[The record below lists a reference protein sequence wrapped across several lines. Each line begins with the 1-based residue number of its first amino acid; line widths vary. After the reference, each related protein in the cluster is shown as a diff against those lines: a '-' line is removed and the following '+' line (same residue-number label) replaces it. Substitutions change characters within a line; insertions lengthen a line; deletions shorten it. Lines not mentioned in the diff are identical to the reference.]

1 VIRTLI
7 AIVIPAMNFFLLAT
21 VGLDLAPTDFA
32 RVRHQPALLAVGLVA
47 PVLLLPPL
55 AVLLG
60 RFLNPG
66 PEIFASLLLV
76 AACPI
81 GGISNTF
88 SYLAGASSALAVT
101 LTALSCIA
109 AVVTIPLVGKGF
121 ELALSQPLGLSAP
134 IPALV
139 AQLVVVLGLPV
150 AAGMWIRGRRPQLA
164 QRLGPAVRRV
174 AFIGTGVVLALVVLD
189 APGDFFG
196 ALSTTVPLA
205 ALFVGGSI
213 VTGWLCGMLVT
224 GDARDR
230 FALAAEFGSRNVG
243 VAIAIAVALLGRV
256 AFARFAAIYALV
268 EIPLMLGAIAIFRRR
283 TAPSTFKAEP
293 AASA

>member
-1 VIRTLI
+1 VLRTLI

-21 VGLDLAPTDFA
+21 VGLDLTPADFA
-32 RVRHQPALLAVGLVA
+32 RVRHQRKLLSVGLVA

-55 AVLLG
+55 AVLVG
-60 RFLNPG
+60 RLLDPG
-66 PEIFASLLLV
+66 PEVFASLLLV

-101 LTALSCIA
+101 LTAFSCIA

-121 ELALSQPLGLSAP
+121 ELTLAQPLGLAAP

-139 AQLVVVLGLPV
+139 AQLVLVLGLPV
-150 AAGMWIRGRRPQLA
+150 AAGMWIRGRRPALA
-164 QRLGPAVRRV
+164 QRIGPALRRV
-174 AFIGTGVVLALVVLD
+174 AFVGTGIVLALVVLD
-189 APGDFFG
+189 APGDFFD

-224 GDARDR
+224 ANVSDQ
-230 FALAAEFGSRNVG
+230 FTLAAEFGSRNVG
-243 VAIAIAVALLGRV
+243 VAMAIAVALLGRV
-256 AFARFAAIYALV
+256 GFARFAAIYALV

-283 TAPSTFKAEP
+283 TAPSTIKP
-293 AASA
+293 APAVSA

>member
-88 SYLAGASSALAVT
+88 
-101 LTALSCIA
+101 CIA

-283 TAPSTFKAEP
+283 TAPSTLKAEP